1 MRASELSVRSG
12 RPRPD
17 RRSLIFLSYGLDPV
31 RIGETKFAVL
41 SAMRRLRERDAVEIV
56 IYTDAPRVFTSL
68 GVEAREIRPEELAA
82 WRGPTGYGHRVKP
95 MVLRDA
101 LRTRGGSV
109 VLADSDTWFKKS
121 PARLFSRVGPGR
133 ACLHLAEG
141 PLSLSFNPDNR
152 RLADSLSS
160 SPTGRLREIPPN
172 LVMWNSGVVGVHES
186 DVSLVDDALAVLD
199 DLLDTDGN
207 VHTVEQVAL
216 SFVLAN
222 RALRLRP
229 TNDIVFHYW
238 WDGLR
243 RPFTSDVLIG
253 ALERTEH
260 LPPRV
265 RAAELHPLRP
275 RLRFAARL
283 RHSAKEAYRF
293 SGLRWTRGGRTR
305 SSAT

>member
-1 MRASELSVRSG
+1 MRALEPSVPSG
-12 RPRPD
+12 RPHRD

-56 IYTDAPRVFTSL
+56 IYTDAPRLFTSL
-68 GVEAREIRPEELAA
+68 KVETREMRPEELAA
-82 WRGPTGYGHRVKP
+82 WRGPAGYGHRLKP

-121 PARLFSRVGPGR
+121 PARLFSRVAPGR

-152 RLADSLSS
+152 RLADALSTS
-160 SPTGRLREIPPN
+160 RTGRLSEIPPN
-172 LVMWNSGVVGVHES
+172 LVMWNSGVVGMHAG

-199 DLLDTDGN
+199 DLLAMDGN
-207 VHTVEQVAL
+207 AHTVEQVAL

-222 RALRLRP
+222 QARRLRP

-253 ALERTEH
+253 ALERTEQ

-265 RAAELHPLRP
+265 RATELHPLRP
-275 RLRFAARL
+275 RLRVAARL
-283 RHSAKEAYRF
+283 RHVAKEAYRF
-293 SGLRWTRGGRTR
+293 SGLQWTRGGRTR